1 MKCYINY
8 VNFYNVGR
16 MFLVY
21 VFIFVRNKKKN
32 NLINLR
38 KKIEEWKKIYKCEN
52 KNLVLFFKFIRVF
65 KCNLDNFL
73 FKNYK
78 DIIGIISIFI
88 YLLVYV
94 IYVGEIVRIN
104 LLEDSVC

>member
-1 MKCYINY
+1 MIFNY

-65 KCNLDNFL
+65 KFNLDNFL